1 MKRLTTN
8 YPDNNLDA
16 ALNLFYIKD
25 FETWVRGGGDGPDY
39 PDIRLYDFIRKAAK
53 ILLPDLDFPMDDDG
67 VDYAMG
73 ELLLD
78 GPDEPTGLLALLY
91 TAAWS
96 YAELRGRLMQYED
109 TGKTPVEVSTLVKD
123 WNDLCTIVRECGGIS
138 RVRVLAEADKD
149 GRLVVLPCKVG
160 GTLWVTG
167 RDNVPR
173 EMELEAPDI
182 RAVCTDED
190 NLCMSTCNR
199 KPDGFCAYRLRNDGA
214 DIGKT
219 VFLTRE
225 EAEKALEAKS
235 ND

>member
-8 YPDNNLDA
+8 CPDNNLDA

-25 FETWVRGGGDGPDY
+25 SETWVRGGGDGPDY

-73 ELLLD
+73 EFLLD

-109 TGKTPVEVSTLVKD
+109 TGKTPVEVAMLVKD
-123 WNDLCTIVRECGGIS
+123 WNDLCAIVRECGGIS
-138 RVRVLAEADKD
+138 RVKVLAEADKE
-149 GRLVVLPCKVG
+149 GRLFLLPLEPGRSMLCQEHFERPWVMKNVAPCVQYQSSVG
-160 GTLWVTG
+160 IVFYMGYDVFRGLVEHGKITPLSPEG
-167 RDNVPR
+167 
-173 EMELEAPDI
+173 EKSLEAM
-182 RAVCTDED
+182 ED
-190 NLCMSTCNR
+190 
-199 KPDGFCAYRLRNDGA
+199 D
-214 DIGKT
+214 
-219 VFLTRE
+219 
-225 EAEKALEAKS
+225 
-235 ND
+235 

>member
-8 YPDNNLDA
+8 CPDNNLDA

-25 FETWVRGGGDGPDY
+25 FEAWVRGGGDGPDY

-138 RVRVLAEADKD
+138 RVRVLAEADRA

-160 GTLWVTG
+160 DTVY
-167 RDNVPR
+167 
-173 EMELEAPDI
+173 I
-182 RAVCTDED
+182 
-190 NLCMSTCNR
+190 
-199 KPDGFCAYRLRNDGA
+199 LRRTFDGA
-214 DIGKT
+214 DVVGETELWWTDIPQLGKT

-225 EAEKALEAKS
+225 EAKAALEAME
-235 ND
+235 DA

>member
-8 YPDNNLDA
+8 CPDNNLDA
-16 ALNLFYIKD
+16 ALNLFYIKGS
-25 FETWVRGGGDGPDY
+25 ETWVRGGGDGPDY

-53 ILLPDLDFPMDDDG
+53 ILLPDLDFPMDDG

-225 EAEKALEAKS
+225 KAEKALEAMK
-235 ND
+235 DE